1 MPPRRSP
8 RSFPLPRTPHQAG
21 HPLRGFW
28 QFMYHLDGVTLRAVL
43 QNARQ
48 QRLFNRAAELAYL
61 ALLTLG
67 TGLFSLAGAIATFP
81 WLRGVFTPWVPAPS
95 SPWPTGALLPTL
107 VHTPLPA
114 NLPLLG
120 LGLLLFAITATATM
134 ATLLAGLAPP
144 VPAARPRPRWR
155 TLLLASGLVLN
166 SGLWLSGAIALRLFH
181 QGKWPANLPT
191 GEGLWPGGVLAL
203 GRFLSG
209 PLAIGL
215 VVFAIALIYRFGPRH
230 YPRQHPWIPGAA
242 LTTLVWWGLVTLP
255 RLYTTA
261 LTAMAPLYGA
271 IAQGLTLL
279 LGLYLG
285 CLTLLLGA
293 QVNQVVGQRLS
304 SRRPHPPGSQPCVPP
319 PAFDSF
325 TIRRGDRGSDRPW
338 R

>member
-1 MPPRRSP
+1 MRRRRP
-8 RSFPLPRTPHQAG
+8 LASFPIPARREN

-61 ALLTLG
+61 VLLALG
-67 TGLFSLAGAIATFP
+67 TGILSLAGAIATFP
-81 WLRGVFTPWVPAPS
+81 WLRGVFTPWVPAPTA
-95 SPWPTGALLPTL
+95 PWPTGALLPTL

-144 VPAARPRPRWR
+144 VPATRPRPRWR

-166 SGLWLSGAIALRLFH
+166 SGLWLIGAIALRLFH
-181 QGKWPANLPT
+181 QGKWPANLPA

-209 PLAIGL
+209 PLALAL

-304 SRRPHPPGSQPCVPP
+304 SRRPHPPGSQPRVPP

-338 R
+338 G